1 MGSDSATHRP
11 REFAPLQWRYFWR
24 PHELG
29 GAYQFEGR
37 DYGPHEPVTVFHN
50 TRLESLVQST
60 PDQNDQNWNPWSHE
74 PVQIGSGILNDQ
86 RLYYGTCTHDK
97 RSGVNVNVDGSW
109 AFEYSTGWVALEC
122 DAVGTVRLRDSW
134 KKYCVRGPPYNKCF
148 KVALKALWVPF
159 DELPDFIFLTG

>member
-1 MGSDSATHRP
+1 M
-11 REFAPLQWRYFWR
+11 
-24 PHELG
+24 G

-37 DYGPHEPVTVFHN
+37 DYGSHEPVTVFHN

-74 PVQIGSGILNDQ
+74 PVQIGFGILIDQ
-86 RLYYGTCTHDK
+86 RLYYGTGTHGK

-109 AFEYSTGWVALEC
+109 TFENSTGWVALEC
-122 DAVGTVRLRDSW
+122 DAVGLAKLRHSW
-134 KKYCVRGPPYNKCF
+134 KKYCVQGPAYHKCF
-148 KVALKALWVPF
+148 KVALKALWVPV